1 MQGVE
6 RLSFNV
12 SGLELVA
19 DAVGPKDAARVLFL
33 HGSGQSRQSWRRAL
47 QETGK
52 RGLRGIALDLRG
64 HGDSEWSPD
73 GKYDLKTFA
82 ADIRQVIDQLGGEV
96 VLVGASLGGLASM
109 LITAEPNSPVC
120 ALVLVDITHRV
131 EEGGAKEVVAFMG
144 SAPEGFASLDEAAD
158 AVSAYLPHR
167 ERPKNTQG
175 LARNLRL
182 RNGRYYWHWDPAFLQ
197 MGRGADSDFRN
208 ARASILEQAVRALT
222 IPTLL
227 IRGGRSEIVSKASVN
242 EFLEMAPHA
251 EFIDIAG
258 AHHMVAGDANDAFN
272 DGVLSFIDRQISS
285 GVIGGNAAEKVEKE
299 RARVD

>member
-6 RLSFNV
+6 RLTFQV

-47 QETGK
+47 QETGR

-64 HGDSEWSPD
+64 HGDSAWAQD
-73 GKYDLKTFA
+73 GDYNLKNFA
-82 ADIRQVIDQLGGEV
+82 ADVRQVVDQLGGDV

-109 LITAEPNSPVC
+109 LVVAESDANVR

-131 EEGGAKEVVAFMG
+131 EESGAREVVAFME
-144 SAPEGFASLDEAAD
+144 SAPDGFASLDEAAD

-167 ERPKNTQG
+167 ERPKDTRG
-175 LARNLRL
+175 LERNLRL
-182 RNGRYYWHWDPAFLQ
+182 RQGRYYWHWDPAILQ
-197 MGRGADSDFRN
+197 MGRDADFKPV
-208 ARASILEQAVRALT
+208 RASILEQSART
-222 IPTLL
+222 IRIPTLL
-227 IRGGRSEIVSKASVN
+227 IRGGRSEIVSKQSVS
-242 EFLEMAPHA
+242 EFLELVPHA
-251 EFIDIAG
+251 EFIDIAD

-285 GVIGGNAAEKVEKE
+285 GVIHSRPAEA

>member
-1 MQGVE
+1 MQGVD
-6 RLSFNV
+6 RLNFKV
-12 SGLELVA
+12 SDLELIA
-19 DAVGPKDAARVLFL
+19 DAVGPADAARVLFL

-47 QETGK
+47 QETGR
-52 RGLRGIALDLRG
+52 RGLRGIALDMRG
-64 HGDSEWSPD
+64 HGDSAWSPD
-73 GKYDLKTFA
+73 GKYDLKIFA
-82 ADIRQVIDQLGGEV
+82 ADLRQVVDQIGGEV

-109 LITAEPNSPVC
+109 LIVAEKIASVR

-144 SAPEGFASLDEAAD
+144 SAPDGFASLDDAAD

-167 ERPKNTQG
+167 ERPKDTKG
-175 LARNLRL
+175 LERNLRL
-182 RNGRYYWHWDPAFLQ
+182 RNGRYYWHWDPAFLN

-208 ARASILEQAVRALT
+208 ARASVLEQAARSIS

-227 IRGGRSEIVSKASVN
+227 IRGGRSEIVSKESVS
-242 EFLEMAPHA
+242 EFLEMVPHA
-251 EFIDIAG
+251 EFIDIAD

-285 GVIGGNAAEKVEKE
+285 GVIASRAADKAQE
-299 RARVD
+299 AHAHG